1 MKQSLCWV
9 LVLASCGCGERRQ
22 ASVQRTESRLWK
34 TNMLTQTHDV
44 PQKLRAVSCSHNT
57 NIQKQEVK
65 IQVDSLR
72 HVRFLFLLPRK
83 KKYVCAAV
91 SVCIQLR
98 LFRRVFLLNNVFFM
112 TLQLIIMLIKA
123 NQTTMVSWQRMY
135 FGPTGYCLVTF
146 FLFFLNSVY
155 FFEQIKINF
164 INYLLNILIVFFTL
178 PLINNNYGRKGKRS
192 HCDQCSVCPSQ
203 HHTQYFLPEG
213 IMGVLGTTIAAVN
226 LSDKKVLF
234 MLCFVTFTDSL
245 PSFLP
250 HSLTISW
257 SFPGSFKNRRPG
269 EAHREHEWNKG
280 FLRFERCWNIWE
292 TVSHS
297 AK

>member
-1 MKQSLCWV
+1 MKQVSDRKCGVATKLGYVTLSWTGVTQQKREWKKSKKKKGSWGCAESSGNNWQFSMRERHDGVRRERDELKEADEGDKQTWERGSWKMRQKKKKRGVKCNMKQSLCWV

-155 FFEQIKINF
+155 FFE
-164 INYLLNILIVFFTL
+164 
-178 PLINNNYGRKGKRS
+178 
-192 HCDQCSVCPSQ
+192 
-203 HHTQYFLPEG
+203 
-213 IMGVLGTTIAAVN
+213 
-226 LSDKKVLF
+226 
-234 MLCFVTFTDSL
+234 
-245 PSFLP
+245 
-250 HSLTISW
+250 
-257 SFPGSFKNRRPG
+257 
-269 EAHREHEWNKG
+269 
-280 FLRFERCWNIWE
+280 
-292 TVSHS
+292 
-297 AK
+297 